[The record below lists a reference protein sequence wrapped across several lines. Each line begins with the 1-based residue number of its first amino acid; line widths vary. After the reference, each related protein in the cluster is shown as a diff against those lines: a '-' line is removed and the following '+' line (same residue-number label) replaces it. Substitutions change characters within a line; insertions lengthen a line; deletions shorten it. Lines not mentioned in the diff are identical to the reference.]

1 MAGNRSLGT
10 LTVDL
15 IAKVGGFKAGLDKA
29 GRDAEKA
36 AADIDKTFKTIGK
49 NAVWAGGVL
58 AAAFSSAASA
68 VAAFGVQIT
77 TSFASTARELTTF
90 ASISSLS
97 VESFQR
103 YASVAQTVGIT
114 NEKLADQFK
123 DVNERLGEYIATGK
137 GPLTDFIDEYGSR
150 VGTTAEALAKLN
162 DPMLVLTKIVADMQS
177 LGASD
182 LEISFVLESL
192 ASDTTNLI
200 PILKN
205 GGAAM
210 RDYIQEM
217 EKVGFLSD
225 DQVAAG
231 RAVAHE
237 LDVVRG
243 QYELLKDQIAAEL
256 SPAVIMLI
264 RDFQDWI
271 TEGGN
276 AESVADNLALAID
289 FVRVSFNLA
298 ATAIQV
304 TNGVVRTFV
313 ADVIVAINLLSGL
326 GKVAS
331 VANPFTAQIATLRDG
346 PKAYAETVRS
356 AISDVR
362 SQFEKDIN
370 YRNTTE
376 ADAAAKAQA
385 AWAGASKSIQDSWA
399 GASTSAKA
407 YNDVVQQGAKSSSS
421 IPGVGDSGSAG
432 LIGGINAG
440 LKSASR
446 LTADQI
452 KQQAKLDEIQQR
464 QYDTVEKQIAAERV
478 RAQMVGETSR
488 LAELELQIKE
498 GLVHGTEDQLNRL
511 REAARLQDQNTAAV
525 DKRKE
530 AEREAEKAA
539 RAGSAASKKAAAE
552 AEREAKKREQE
563 AERLKE
569 RYDNQV
575 LALERSI
582 YMIGKEGEAAAM
594 AWEISKG
601 EFKDYSEQQ
610 KQHLMLLAQNVD
622 AAQKAFDVQKKA
634 RDEAAKKL
642 EEEAD
647 RQEEANK
654 AYKEYLNDVK
664 FNLSLLGKS
673 ADEQERMNALKQ
685 LGIDADSEAGKVLT
699 ETLKIYQEQR
709 KAIEDQVAAMD
720 ELRSGFSN
728 ALSEWVSGTKSFKD
742 AFKDALDQVHKRIIQ
757 LISDRWTEQLFGSFG
772 SNEPGKA
779 GKGPVGFFG
788 RLFGV
793 KDPKELEGQMD
804 ALRTGEDG
812 KEVLPYDPANI
823 EALRAEAQ
831 RMTDGVIAVHQQA
844 ADAMAGAVGGNANA
858 ATANNQA
865 VADSAIGN
873 IQVTADGA
881 LESVKETG
889 EHAQQS
895 MDTAVQGA
903 GSAMEGEGAGF
914 LGRIK
919 GMFSGIFG
927 EGGGGFMGL
936 FSNIFSNLGNFLTK
950 TINSVF
956 SSSPTGGGGAGLFST
971 FASMFAGGRANGG
984 PVSAGKLYRVNENM
998 PEMLSIGNQDFLM
1011 MGNQNGRVSNAA
1023 SGGMQ
1028 QVNNFVIHG
1037 RIDRRTESQIAQDVG
1052 QRTQRAINRN
1062 A

>member
-15 IAKVGGFKAGLDKA
+15 ITKIGGFKAGMDEAARKAKASADEISDKWAGIGSKIGAGAGIAFGAIATGAGIAAVSIKNVIDEMDNISKAALRSGVSTEVFSALAYAGNLADVSIETLQGTFGKLTKNMAAAAEGSKAQAEAFASVGISVLDVEGNLRSSSDVLLEFADVWKREA
-29 GRDAEKA
+29 GSPEAMAVGFKIFGKSFQDLIPLLNGGAEALRDAMKEAEEFGQVTSTEAGQAAEAFNDNLTRLQTGVNGVWKAIAVELLPDLVQMSNDVVDASKNTKLMSEVATATRDALDLLRIAVSAVAIVWTVFTSQVKIAASAAYSFISIALALNKVIANLNIAGVVSGNLKA
-36 AADIDKTFKTIGK
+36 AAVEAKQVFVNSMDSFKRE
-49 NAVWAGGVL
+49 
-58 AAAFSSAASA
+58 AAAA
-68 VAAFGVQIT
+68 
-77 TSFASTARELTTF
+77 
-90 ASISSLS
+90 
-97 VESFQR
+97 
-103 YASVAQTVGIT
+103 
-114 NEKLADQFK
+114 
-123 DVNERLGEYIATGK
+123 GK
-137 GPLTDFIDEYGSR
+137 
-150 VGTTAEALAKLN
+150 EA
-162 DPMLVLTKIVADMQS
+162 
-177 LGASD
+177 G
-182 LEISFVLESL
+182 ESL
-192 ASDTTNLI
+192 AQSI
-200 PILKN
+200 KN
-205 GGAAM
+205 
-210 RDYIQEM
+210 I
-217 EKVGFLSD
+217 D
-225 DQVAAG
+225 DIWSG
-231 RAVAHE
+231 KSR
-237 LDVVRG
+237 
-243 QYELLKDQIAAEL
+243 IAA
-256 SPAVIMLI
+256 
-264 RDFQDWI
+264 D
-271 TEGGN
+271 
-276 AESVADNLALAID
+276 AE
-289 FVRVSFNLA
+289 A
-298 ATAIQV
+298 A
-304 TNGVVRTFV
+304 
-313 ADVIVAINLLSGL
+313 
-326 GKVAS
+326 
-331 VANPFTAQIATLRDG
+331 
-346 PKAYAETVRS
+346 E
-356 AISDVR
+356 
-362 SQFEKDIN
+362 
-370 YRNTTE
+370 
-376 ADAAAKAQA
+376 AAAARSLKIKQEAEEEDEKTAAKLREQQQTLQAQA
-385 AWAGASKSIQDSWA
+385 KTRAEL
-399 GASTSAKA
+399 
-407 YNDVVQQGAKSSSS
+407 
-421 IPGVGDSGSAG
+421 VG
-432 LIGGINAG
+432 N
-440 LKSASR
+440 
-446 LTADQI
+446 
-452 KQQAKLDEIQQR
+452 
-464 QYDTVEKQIAAERV
+464 
-478 RAQMVGETSR
+478 TSR
-488 LAELELQIKE
+488 LFELETQIRN
-498 GLVHGTEDQLNRL
+498 GLVKGDEAHLNAL
-511 REAARLQDQNTAAV
+511 RESAALEDRNTASLKAQEEA
-525 DKRKE
+525 KRS
-530 AEREAEKAA
+530 AEKAA
-539 RAGSAASKKAAAE
+539 REGAAASKKAAGEAKKAAAE

-647 RQEEANK
+647 RQKEANR
-654 AYKEYLNDVK
+654 AYKEYLDDVK

-673 ADEQERMNALKQ
+673 ADEQERLNALKQ

-709 KAIEDQVAAMD
+709 KAVEDQVAAMD